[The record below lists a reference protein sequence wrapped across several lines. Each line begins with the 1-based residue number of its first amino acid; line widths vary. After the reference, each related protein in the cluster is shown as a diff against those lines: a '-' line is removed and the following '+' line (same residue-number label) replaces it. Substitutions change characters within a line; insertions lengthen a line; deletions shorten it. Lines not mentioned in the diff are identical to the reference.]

1 MYLSST
7 TNSRITNSRRN
18 FLKIGARSLAAVGAA
33 SVAGRLSQVS
43 ALAATACPTDYKA
56 LVCVFLFG
64 GNDGNNTVIPVS
76 ISPQTNAVNSY
87 ANYAKVRGGLA
98 LPQASLGLMNTSK
111 GDSYGLHPGLTEL
124 AALYNNNKN
133 VAVLANVGTLVN
145 PLTLTQYK
153 SQSAAIPLNLFS
165 HLDQQTEWQSSA
177 AQGFAPTGWGGRL
190 ADAME
195 GCNQS
200 GFPTVI
206 SVGGNVLFA
215 TGGQT
220 NPATVTAGQV
230 LGLQGFASNA
240 ASAARLMALQNLLKF
255 DNGITLVQAANT
267 IASSGI
273 NQAAALNK
281 ALAGATALTTAFPN
295 TSLGQQMLQ
304 IAKIINARTA
314 LGVNR
319 QIFFAYLGGFDT
331 HDLELNDQGSG
342 LQQVSQ
348 ALNAFYNST
357 VEMGVSNNVVTF
369 TESDFGRTFQP
380 SGGATL
386 GTDHAWGSHHFIL
399 GDAVKGGDV
408 YGTFPT
414 QELNGPDDAT
424 GRGVWIPTT
433 GLDQYGAT
441 LATWFGVEP
450 AKLGDVFP
458 NLKNFPGAL
467 PAFL

>member
-1 MYLSST
+1 M
-7 TNSRITNSRRN
+7 RILSRRDL
-18 FLKIGARSLAAVGAA
+18 LKIGARSLAAIGAA

-43 ALAATACPTDYKA
+43 ALAATACPADYKA

-76 ISPQTNAVNSY
+76 ITAKTNPVNSY
-87 ANYAKVRGGLA
+87 ANYAKVRAGLA
-98 LPQASLGLMNTSK
+98 LPQTSLNLINTSQ
-111 GDSYGLHPGLTEL
+111 GDSYGLHPSLAEL
-124 AALYNNNKN
+124 AALYNNRKN
-133 VAVLANVGTLVN
+133 VAVLTNVGTLVN
-145 PLTLTQYK
+145 PLTQAQYK
-153 SQSAAIPLNLFS
+153 NQTAGIPLNLFS

-177 AQGFAPTGWGGRL
+177 AQGFTATGWGGRL
-190 ADAME
+190 ADAIE
-195 GCNQS
+195 DCNS
-200 GFPTVI
+200 SRFPTVI

-230 LGLQGFASNA
+230 LGLQGFSAGA
-240 ASAARLMALQNLLKF
+240 ASAARLTALRNLLNF
-255 DNGITLVQAANT
+255 DNGLTLVRASNA

-273 NQAAALNK
+273 DQAAILNK
-281 ALAGATALTTAFPN
+281 ALTGATALTTPFPN

-304 IAKIINARTA
+304 IAKIVNVRAA

-331 HDLELNDQGSG
+331 HDLELNDQGAG

-357 VEMGVSNNVVTF
+357 VEMGVSQNVVTF
-369 TESDFGRTFQP
+369 TESDFGRTLQP
-380 SGGATL
+380 SGGSTL

-399 GDAVKGGDV
+399 GDAVKGGDL

-414 QELNGPDDAT
+414 QELSGPDDANN
-424 GRGVWIPTT
+424 RGVWIPTT
-433 GLDQYGAT
+433 ALDQYGAT
-441 LATWFGVEP
+441 LATWFGVDP
-450 AKLGDVFP
+450 AKLDSVFP
-458 NLKNFPGAL
+458 NLKNFPSPL

>member
-1 MYLSST
+1 MYLSS
-7 TNSRITNSRRN
+7 ITKSRRS
-18 FLKIGARSLAAVGAA
+18 FLKISARSLAAIGGA
-33 SVAGRLSQVS
+33 SVVGRLSQVN

-76 ISPQTNAVNSY
+76 ISQRTNPVNSY

-98 LPQASLGLMNTSK
+98 LPQANLGLINTSK
-111 GDSYGLHPGLTEL
+111 GDAYGLHPSLTEL
-124 AALYNNNKN
+124 TALYNSNRA
-133 VAVLANVGTLVN
+133 AVLANVGTLVN
-145 PLTLTQYK
+145 PLTLTQYQDK
-153 SQSAAIPLNLFS
+153 KAAVPLNLFS
-165 HLDQQTEWQSSA
+165 HLDQQAEWQSSA
-177 AQGFAPTGWGGRL
+177 AQGFATTGWGGRL
-190 ADAME
+190 ADAMQD
-195 GCNQS
+195 CNHS

-215 TGGQT
+215 TGSQT
-220 NPATVTAGQV
+220 SPATVTAGQV
-230 LGLQGFASNA
+230 LGLQGFANNA
-240 ASAARLMALQNLLKF
+240 ASAARLTALQNLLQF
-255 DNGITLVQAANT
+255 DNGLTLVQASNA
-267 IASSGI
+267 IATSGI

-281 ALAGATALTTAFPN
+281 ALSGATLLTTAFPN

-304 IAKIINARTA
+304 IAKVIKVRAT

-342 LQQVSQ
+342 LLQVSQ

-357 VEMGVSNNVVTF
+357 AEMGVSNSVVTF
-369 TESDFGRTFQP
+369 TESDFGRTCQP
-380 SGGATL
+380 SGGSTL
-386 GTDHAWGSHHFIL
+386 GSDHAWGSHHFIV

-414 QELNGPDDAT
+414 QQLNGPDDAT

-433 GLDQYGAT
+433 ALDQYGAT
-441 LATWFGVEP
+441 LATWFGVDP
-450 AKLGDVFP
+450 AKLKDVFP

>member
-1 MYLSST
+1 MESP
-7 TNSRITNSRRN
+7 SRRN

-64 GNDGNNTVIPVS
+64 GNDGNNTVVPVS
-76 ISPQTNAVNSY
+76 ISPQTNPVNSY
-87 ANYAKVRGGLA
+87 ANYAKLRGGLA
-98 LPQASLGLMNTSK
+98 LTQSSLGMINTSK
-111 GDSYGLHPGLTEL
+111 GDAYGLHPSL
-124 AALYNNNKN
+124 ADLAGLYNNNKN

-145 PLTLTQYK
+145 PLTLSQYK
-153 SQSAAIPLNLFS
+153 NQTVSIPANLFS
-165 HLDQQTEWQSSA
+165 HLDQQTEWQTSA
-177 AQGFAPTGWGGRL
+177 AQGFATTGWGGRL
-190 ADAME
+190 ADAMQD
-195 GCNQS
+195 CNATQ
-200 GFPTVI
+200 FPMVI

-215 TGGQT
+215 TGSQT

-230 LGLQGFASNA
+230 LGLQGFANNA
-240 ASAARLMALQNLLKF
+240 ASAARLTALQNLLKF
-255 DNGITLVQAANT
+255 DNGLTLVHASNAIATAGIDQAAV
-267 IASSGI
+267 
-273 NQAAALNK
+273 LNK
-281 ALAGATALTTAFPN
+281 ALTGATTLTTTFPN
-295 TSLGQQMLQ
+295 TSLGQQMAQ
-304 IAKIINARTA
+304 IAKIINVRSS

-319 QIFFAYLGGFDT
+319 QIFFAYLSGFDT
-331 HDLELNDQGSG
+331 HDLELNDQGNG
-342 LQQVSQ
+342 LLQVSQ
-348 ALNAFYNST
+348 ALSAFYNAT
-357 VEMGVSNNVVTF
+357 VEMGVSRNVVTF

-386 GTDHAWGSHHFIL
+386 GSDHAWGSHHFII

-414 QELNGPDDAT
+414 HALNGPDDAT

-433 GLDQYGAT
+433 SLDQYGAT
-441 LATWFGVEP
+441 LATWFGADP

-458 NLKNFPGAL
+458 NLKNFPGPL